1 MDEDQQM
8 LAVCNIIDLCAAAS
22 VIIGHVDHLLQ
33 LENDPA
39 MRGIKGA
46 IGSIEVQ
53 AEALLRSLEA

>member
-1 MDEDQQM
+1 M